1 MSGGERTAPS
11 TQDAPGMARCFVG
24 LPLPPEWQDRLAA
37 LRDELS
43 VSGHASGHASGDTS
57 GDVRDPA
64 LADLLRRLR
73 WTPPGNWHLTLRF
86 LGDVPASRCGE
97 VADALKAIP
106 FAPVTLAVGG
116 AGVFPARGAPRVL
129 WLGLARGARECAAMA
144 GAVDAA
150 LVPLGFAPDARPFAP
165 HLTLA
170 RLREAHRPDRRE
182 NDRPGNDHQGHGRRG
197 GESPSPPS
205 PRAAWEA
212 RDALLAAVDARVSRS
227 ASPWPGCTVRD
238 MVLWR
243 SDLGGAHPVYTPLA
257 VLPART

>member
-1 MSGGERTAPS
+1 ML
-11 TQDAPGMARCFVG
+11 RCFVG

-37 LRDELS
+37 LRDELG
-43 VSGHASGHASGDTS
+43 VSGHASGHSPGDA
-57 GDVRDPA
+57 RDPA

-86 LGDVPASRCGE
+86 LGDVPASRRDE
-97 VADALKAIP
+97 VADALKAIA
-106 FAPVTLAVGG
+106 FAPVPLAVGR

-129 WLGLARGARECAAMA
+129 WLGLARGARECAALA
-144 GAVDAA
+144 GAVNAA

-182 NDRPGNDHQGHGRRG
+182 NDRPGNDHQRHGRWGGERNGAARSG

-205 PRAAWEA
+205 PRAAADA
-212 RDALLAAVDARVSRS
+212 RDALLAAVDARVFRS